1 MNDVTPMPAR
11 TFEAFNARF
20 LSTGEV
26 ASTFVPPTQYD
37 RLIEQNHS
45 VLFGPRG
52 SGKTTLLKMLQLSSL
67 LAWNHERAD
76 EVRRR
81 LPFHAIFLGTDV
93 LWGSQLESRTG
104 VIESPE
110 KSAQIRR
117 TSFRLHLAIA
127 FLNAINECRDPKL
140 AQCPGLARFGVDIT
154 PDMEI
159 AVVDALAGAWRLVP
173 ATKSLLGLR
182 AAVQGQLSDLLALV
196 NRLRVDATVTLPD
209 FVHIEPILSITQ
221 AIDLVNQVFGQPDRR
236 WAILCDELEIA
247 PEMIRHELFQ
257 LLRSS
262 VQSVVFKFSF
272 FPYSS
277 EIELTKLA
285 GPGAPSAGN
294 DYTPL
299 DLTYGLRENAYAF
312 CRSLLEG
319 MIEKAGGPKG
329 VKPEEM
335 LDQGWFDGGRRSRR
349 AASSPYGKGGEIH
362 NRITQLHA
370 VDPSFRYWLSSS
382 RFDIR
387 HLDKLTDDK
396 QAPFRKALPFIL
408 TRSEFLDR
416 NGGHRSRKSL
426 ALYAGAY
433 SMFSLSEGN
442 PRVFIN
448 LMRPL
453 VAEFVARQGTVPAE
467 MQARS
472 AETTIHR
479 FRSSLSAIP
488 SRQAGAIKS
497 ILHLIDIVGQF
508 LTRSQLD
515 ESFTPE
521 PPCTFVVDDGVAPDL
536 VELVGRTLNSGAFVR
551 VDDQHSSG
559 VSVLRGAR
567 LRLAYTLAPEYKLP
581 LATGRPVNLS
591 SIMDAVH
598 SSRRKD
604 PNALRQSRLP
614 FTVPDA

>member
-1 MNDVTPMPAR
+1 MSDEIQLGR

-20 LSTGEV
+20 LSTSEV
-26 ASTFVPPTQYD
+26 ANSFVPPPQYD

-67 LAWNHERAD
+67 LAWRHEKASVFRT
-76 EVRRR
+76 R

-93 LWGSQLESRTG
+93 LWGSQLESRTQ
-104 VIESPE
+104 VIASPE

-140 AQCPGLARFGVDIT
+140 ADCPELVRFAVDIT

-159 AVVDALAGAWRLVP
+159 ALADALASVWRLTP
-173 ATKSLLGLR
+173 STRSLLGLR
-182 AAVQGQLSDLLALV
+182 AAVQAQLSDLLALV
-196 NRLRVDATVTLPD
+196 NRLRVDPSASLPN

-221 AIDLVNQVFGQPDRR
+221 AIDLVNQLFQQPERR

-277 EIELTKLA
+277 DVELAHLV
-285 GPGAPSAGN
+285 GPDAPSAGN

-299 DLTYGLRENAYAF
+299 DLTYGLRESAYGF
-312 CRSLLEG
+312 CQSLLQG
-319 MIEKAGGPKG
+319 MVEKAGGPKD
-329 VKPEEM
+329 VAPEDV
-335 LDQGWFDGGRRSRR
+335 LGSGWFDGGRRNRR
-349 AASSPYGKGGEIH
+349 ATVSAYAAGGELH
-362 NRITQLHA
+362 GRITRLHGL
-370 VDPSFRYWLSSS
+370 DSSFRYWMSSS
-382 RFDIR
+382 KFDIR
-387 HLDKLTDDK
+387 TIGDLSDVQ

-408 TRSEFLDR
+408 TRSEFLR
-416 NGGHRSRKSL
+416 SGGGHRSRKSL
-426 ALYAGAY
+426 SLYSGAY
-433 SMFSLSEGN
+433 SMFSISEGN

-453 VAEFVARQGTVPAE
+453 VAEYISREGTVPAD
-467 MQARS
+467 MQAKS
-472 AETTIHR
+472 AETTMHR
-479 FRSSLSAIP
+479 FKSSLSAIP
-488 SRQAGAIKS
+488 SQKAGTIKS
-497 ILHLIDIVGQF
+497 ILHLIDIVGDF
-508 LTRSQLD
+508 FSKAQLD
-515 ESFTPE
+515 EAFRPE
-521 PPCTFVVDDGVAPDL
+521 PPVTFVIDEHVAPDL
-536 VELVGRTLNSGAFVR
+536 LELVGRTLNAGAFVR
-551 VDDQHSSG
+551 LDDQHGAG
-559 VSVLRGAR
+559 VSALRGAR

-581 LATGRPVNLS
+581 LATGREVSLS
-591 SIMDAVH
+591 SIMGALLA
-598 SSRRKD
+598 SRRRD
-604 PNALRQSRLP
+604 PNFLSQSRLP
-614 FTVPDA
+614 FAATDV